1 MRATPAATVR
11 DAIGDVADQSEPRR
25 SPPGRRAN
33 DLAGRVFGQLTVLAR
48 AGSTKQTPRRPLWR
62 CLCRCG
68 REQVVLGASLVSG
81 RTRSCGCLRAAMAR
95 SALVMAR
102 AELMTRRKRA
112 SGTKRAAV
120 ATGPAGTK
128 GKAAGRAR
136 GSRVRK
142 VAVRRRVRSA

>member
-1 MRATPAATVR
+1 MRATPAAAVR
-11 DAIGDVADQSEPRR
+11 DATGDVAEPHR

-33 DLAGRVFGQLTVLAR
+33 DLTGRVFGQLTVLAR
-48 AGSTKQTPRRPLWR
+48 AGSSEQSPRRPLWR

-68 REQVVLGASLVSG
+68 RERVVLGASLVSG

-112 SGTKRAAV
+112 PSAKRAAA
-120 ATGPAGTK
+120 ATGPADTK
-128 GKAAGRAR
+128 GKAAAGRAR
-136 GSRVRK
+136 GARVRK
-142 VAVRRRVRSA
+142 TGVRRRVRSA